1 MSMGQVCLIVLA
13 VVVGLAMILYLSCL
27 LLFRTGTETA
37 FHFAEPELT
46 LKPSSNPTVM
56 AMCAMLEQGTQWAEE
71 QSFQTVHIRSRDGL
85 TLAGHWLPC
94 ADARRTVVLFHGW
107 KGNWKEHLVV
117 LGSFLQAQRCS
128 LLFVEQ
134 RAHGESEGK
143 YLGFGVLER
152 YDCLEWVR
160 WLQDNTP
167 KGRPIY
173 LMGGSLGATTV
184 LMTSGFDLPE
194 QVHGIVADCGYSA
207 PSAILKSV
215 IRSAHLPVFPVY
227 ALLRLGC
234 RLFGGFDP
242 EEASAA
248 GAMARCDTPVLFLH
262 GEDDRF
268 VPCAMG
274 RENYACCRAADKT
287 LLTFPAAGH
296 GMSYMADRERYLAAV
311 TDFLGRVFGEE
322 YGTKTTHTFGI

>member
-27 LLFRTGTETA
+27 LLFHTGTEVA

-167 KGRPIY
+167 KDRPIY

-184 LMTSGFDLPE
+184 LMASGFDLPE
-194 QVHGIVADCGYSA
+194 QVHGIVADCGFVS
-207 PSAILKSV
+207 PEEQIGQTLKDWW
-215 IRSAHLPVFPVY
+215 HLPRQPF
-227 ALLRLGC
+227 
-234 RLFGGFDP
+234 LFIADHIARRKAGFSFW
-242 EEASAA
+242 EYSTLK
-248 GAMARCDTPVLFLH
+248 AMETNTKPILFIH
-262 GEDDRF
+262 GMDDRF
-268 VPCAMG
+268 VPPEG
-274 RENYACCRAADKT
+274 TLKNYNACRAEKELFLVEGARHMQSY
-287 LLTFPAAGH
+287 LLATA
-296 GMSYMADRERYLAAV
+296 
-311 TDFLGRVFGEE
+311 E
-322 YGTKTTHTFGI
+322 YQEQLKRFFTQHDQEKEGAT

>member
-27 LLFRTGTETA
+27 LLFHTGTEVA

-167 KGRPIY
+167 IDRPIY
-173 LMGGSLGATTV
+173 L
-184 LMTSGFDLPE
+184 
-194 QVHGIVADCGYSA
+194 I
-207 PSAILKSV
+207 
-215 IRSAHLPVFPVY
+215 
-227 ALLRLGC
+227 
-234 RLFGGFDP
+234 
-242 EEASAA
+242 
-248 GAMARCDTPVLFLH
+248 
-262 GEDDRF
+262 
-268 VPCAMG
+268 
-274 RENYACCRAADKT
+274 
-287 LLTFPAAGH
+287 
-296 GMSYMADRERYLAAV
+296 
-311 TDFLGRVFGEE
+311 
-322 YGTKTTHTFGI
+322 

>member
-46 LKPSSNPTVM
+46 LKPSSNPAVM

-194 QVHGIVADCGYSA
+194 QVHGIVADCGFVS
-207 PSAILKSV
+207 PEEQIGQTLKDWW
-215 IRSAHLPVFPVY
+215 HLPRQPFLWIADHIARRKAGFSFWEYSTLKAMETNTKPI
-227 ALLRLGC
+227 
-234 RLFGGFDP
+234 LF
-242 EEASAA
+242 
-248 GAMARCDTPVLFLH
+248 VH
-262 GEDDRF
+262 GLDDRF
-268 VPCAMG
+268 VLPEGTVKNFNA
-274 RENYACCRAADKT
+274 CRAEKD
-287 LLTFPAAGH
+287 LLLVKGARH
-296 GMSYMADRERYLAAV
+296 MQSYLLATAEYQERLKRFFAQH
-311 TDFLGRVFGEE
+311 DQEKEGGE
-322 YGTKTTHTFGI
+322 